1 MQLNRKH
8 RQKQKPKKNKK
19 QKSKYGVQTDKS
31 RKYYRQ
37 NRRRAVLEL
46 EILKTIIEK
55 TLGKTMGTITEKTTF
70 VDDLGIDSLDFFQIL
85 IDLEE
90 TYDIHIDQQEAE
102 EIVTIGDAVET
113 LRRVTKGKRNGK

>member
-46 EILKTIIEK
+46 EILK

-113 LRRVTKGKRNGK
+113 LRRATKGKRNGK